1 MLPLTQSKDK
11 LQFPQT
17 FKDFQSKKDVDEAT
31 RAIFA
36 LFPSFK
42 KDLKKYVGTDN
53 RERIQGS

>member
-17 FKDFQSKKDVDEAT
+17 SESLQQKKDTDAAT
-31 RAIFA
+31 KAILA

-42 KDLKKYVGTDN
+42 KDLEKHVGTDS
-53 RERIQGS
+53 RERIQGD